1 MNSKSESTEIKPPI
15 FHSDRF
21 GVYLSSNEEFQSFLE
36 FKEKEDGQGGHRFT
50 KSLSDFIAAFAKD
63 AFQDKLIVRI
73 EFTTEPGFIKK
84 RSVFFR
90 KIFKDEEVFEV
101 EGVVLPEAVRSQS
114 NSNRRFVEIN
124 RSYLISKEVNQWI
137 LRSKS
142 VLELYD
148 GICKILIEEK
158 GDFGFVCFATVESR
172 KNLVFQVAYAG
183 ENVFLADSET
193 EAMDLG
199 PGLAAVKSGNP
210 LIVEDIEELSDFV
223 SWRDRCIEA
232 GLFSMGIFPIF
243 LLGELTSVLCLFSKR
258 KNFFLEEETDAY
270 VRISKDL
277 GLGLKNIRESEQ
289 RFLAVNAMRESD
301 ERFQAIFET
310 VVDAIVMITPKGTII
325 MFNSAAEKMFG
336 YNFTEVVGKNIKF
349 LMPEPYHSE
358 HDEYLHR
365 YLETGEK
372 KIIGIGRE
380 VSARKKDGNV
390 FPVELAVSE
399 FFQNQNRY
407 FVGVIRDVTLRKTS
421 ENELREKTNALEE
434 LNRSLEARVE
444 SEIASKR
451 EQEKTM
457 IVRSRL
463 ADMGEMIGN
472 IAHQWR
478 QPLNAIGLLVQ
489 DVDYVFASGGLDEKY
504 LSQNTKKIMELLEQM
519 SATIDDFRNY
529 FRPNKTKE
537 RFSLKTVINKTISLI
552 GESLKNQ
559 NIRIYFE
566 PEEDYE
572 VFGFPNEFS
581 QVILNVLGN
590 SRDAISENK
599 PGDPEI
605 RAEIRKEGDLKV
617 VLLSDNGGGI
627 APEILE
633 KLFQPYF
640 TTKDQ
645 GKGTGIGLYMSKSI
659 IENNMGGRIQ
669 ARNYGGGALIRIE
682 LP

>member
-1 MNSKSESTEIKPPI
+1 MNSKSESTEYKPPI
-15 FHSDRF
+15 FHSDRS
-21 GVYLSSNEEFQSFLE
+21 GNYLSSNEEFHSFLE
-36 FKEKEDGQGGHRFT
+36 IQETEQSLFRFT
-50 KSLSDFIAAFAKD
+50 KSVSDRIVSFAKD
-63 AFQDKLIVRI
+63 AFQDKLIVSV
-73 EFTTEPGFIKK
+73 EFTTESGFFKK
-84 RSVFFR
+84 RSVFLR

-101 EGVVLPEAVRSQS
+101 EGVVLPETETRRPDHDA
-114 NSNRRFVEIN
+114 RFVEIN
-124 RSYLISKEVNQWI
+124 RSYLSSKEINRWI
-137 LRSKS
+137 LRAKS
-142 VLELYD
+142 VLKLYE
-148 GICKILIEEK
+148 GVCKILIEEK
-158 GDFGFVCFATVESR
+158 ENFGLVCFATVEAG
-172 KNLVFQVAYAG
+172 KNLVFQVAFAG
-183 ENVFLADSET
+183 ETISLADPET
-193 EAMDLG
+193 QAMDLG
-199 PGLAAVKSGNP
+199 PGLAAVKSGTP
-210 LIVEDIEELSDFV
+210 VIIEDIEELSDFV
-223 SWRDRCIEA
+223 SWKNLCVRA
-232 GLFSMGIFPIF
+232 GLLSMGIFPIF
-243 LLGELTSVLCLFSKR
+243 LLGELTSVFCLFSKR

-270 VRISKDL
+270 IRISGDIE
-277 GLGLKNIRESEQ
+277 LGLKNIRESEH

-336 YNFTEVVGKNIKF
+336 YNFTEVVGKNVNF

-358 HDEYLHR
+358 HDQYLYR

-380 VSARKKDGNV
+380 VAARKKDGSV

-407 FVGVIRDVTLRKTS
+407 FVGVIRDITARKKS
-421 ENELREKTNALEE
+421 ETELLEKTDALEE

-444 SEIASKR
+444 SEIASRR

-489 DVDYVFASGGLDEKY
+489 DLDYVFAAGDLDEKY
-504 LSQNTKKIMELLEQM
+504 ISQNTKKIMEILEQM
-519 SATIDDFRNY
+519 SSTIDDFRNY

-537 RFSLKTVINKTISLI
+537 KFSLKTVINKTVSLI
-552 GESLKNQ
+552 SGSLKNQ
-559 NIRIYFE
+559 NIKIFFNS
-566 PEEDYE
+566 EEDYE

-581 QVILNVLGN
+581 QVILNVLAN

-599 PGDPEI
+599 PDDPEI
-605 RAEIRKEGDLKV
+605 CVELRKEGDLKV

-645 GKGTGIGLYMSKSI
+645 GQGTGIGLYMSKSI

-669 ARNYGGGALIRIE
+669 AQNQGKGALIRIE